1 MVIAQRLRMSV
12 TLSFLFKA
20 SSGIPAKNDLMG
32 KKPPDRGASD
42 PVLPETR
49 ELFWENRVKGNA

>member
-1 MVIAQRLRMSV
+1 MSV

-20 SSGIPAKNDLMG
+20 SPGIPAKNDLMG
-32 KKPPDRGASD
+32 KKPPDRGDSD